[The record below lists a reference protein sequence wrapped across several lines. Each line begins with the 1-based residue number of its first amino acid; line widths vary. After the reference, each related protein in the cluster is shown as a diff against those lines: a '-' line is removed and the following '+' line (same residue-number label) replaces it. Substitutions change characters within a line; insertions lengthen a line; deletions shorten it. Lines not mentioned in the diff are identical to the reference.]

1 MHHSVCVGGTSILRK
16 TGRLAIGVRRTY
28 VWMINIKIKF
38 SLYWIRRWKCSLR
51 WSGSVNTLQIRQNG
65 KKAVV
70 INDSW
75 KRQQIIL
82 LDLTAHLP
90 FFYGHVEEVII
101 VFITAGVEMVMQ
113 LHGLS
118 SQLLREFFA
127 KLPGTLSLQSAAYE
141 SVWSGRRRKR
151 WGSYGKIKG
160 DWGRRKR
167 LPLSSP
173 LAFWPP
179 LTLPISLICRMQ
191 A

>member
-75 KRQQIIL
+75 KRQQYNITWPNSTSSVFLRSRGRGYHRVYYCRSRNGDAI
-82 LDLTAHLP
+82 AW
-90 FFYGHVEEVII
+90 VI
-101 VFITAGVEMVMQ
+101 
-113 LHGLS
+113 
-118 SQLLREFFA
+118 FA

-160 DWGRRKR
+160 DWGHRKR